1 VTYPF
6 SATRLERAGVFSI
19 VIEYTVANV
28 AEEVTREVSVLT
40 ICIGGG
46 PHCDGQVL
54 VLHDVLG
61 LTETLP
67 PFAKVYVDLKSIIV
81 DAVRRYVEEVKTG
94 VFSAREHYFYSTR
107 SS

>member
-61 LTETLP
+61 LAETPL
-67 PFAKVYVDLKSIIV
+67 FAKVYVDLKNIIV

-94 VFSAREHYFYSTR
+94 VFSA
-107 SS
+107 